1 MENIEEILADET
13 LTEESLQELKA
24 WLFRENIRLVTAEA
38 ELKEK
43 QEKFTQ
49 ERKQF
54 QVEMKELNRKMS
66 AEQRRIREG
75 NKLVGEKLEIIKE
88 GFRKL
93 DLDRRRLEKD
103 QARVTAEKEFIEESG
118 FYENFSDVSIFF
130 HGVKSL
136 LTLKKRYKD
145 LSKIFHPD
153 NLAGDTEMIQR
164 INREYENLKRE
175 YEKCRQA

>member
-24 WLFRENIRLVTAEA
+24 WLFRENIRLVTAET

-43 QEKFTQ
+43 QEKFAQ
-49 ERKQF
+49 EKKQF
-54 QVEMKELNRKMS
+54 QAEMKTINRKMS

-75 NKLVGEKLEIIKE
+75 NKLVSEKLEIIKE

-93 DLDRRRLEKD
+93 DMDRRRLEKD
-103 QARVTAEKEFIEESG
+103 QARVTAEKALIEKSG
-118 FYENFSDVSIFF
+118 LYENFSEVSIFF
-130 HGVKSL
+130 HGVKSP

-153 NLAGDTEMIQR
+153 NLSGDTEMIQR
-164 INREYENLKRE
+164 INREYESLKRE
-175 YEKCRQA
+175 YEKFRQA